1 MKNRPVLLLLPG
13 LDGTGEL
20 FRWFR
25 TAIEPVAEPR
35 VVWYPSDPNLTLDEL
50 VDHVAKQVP
59 SVPYAILAES
69 FSGPL
74 AIQLAATTLS
84 DLRGV
89 ILSTSFAASP
99 WPEWLER
106 MPLGLL
112 ARARPRAGFS
122 DALLGEA
129 PDEVK
134 RVTEE
139 VVRGIPPAVVA
150 ARMRLVL
157 RTDVRDVLRSSSI
170 PFAYLAARQ
179 DWLVG
184 KSGLESVLDARPD
197 IEVSHLDGPH
207 LLLQAKPREAAAAVS
222 EHLSRWFP
230 E

>member
-1 MKNRPVLLLLPG
+1 MKNRPVLVLLPG
-13 LDGTGEL
+13 MDGTGEL

-25 TAIEPVAEPR
+25 AAIEPFAEPR
-35 VVWYPSDPNLTLDEL
+35 VVGYPSDPALTLDEL
-50 VDHVAKQVP
+50 VDHVAQQVP
-59 SVPYAILAES
+59 GGPYAIVAES
-69 FSGPL
+69 FSGPI
-74 AIQLAATTLS
+74 AIQLASTTLS

-99 WPEWLER
+99 WPEWLGNL
-106 MPLGLL
+106 PLGLL
-112 ARARPRAGFS
+112 TRARPRAGFS
-122 DALLGEA
+122 EALLGDA

-139 VVRGIPPAVVA
+139 VVRGIPPAVIA

-157 RTDVRDVLRSSSI
+157 RTDVRDVLRSCPI
-170 PFAYLAARQ
+170 TFACLAGRQ

-184 KSGLESVLDARPD
+184 ERGLESVLDARPD

-222 EHLSRWFP
+222 EYLSRWFP